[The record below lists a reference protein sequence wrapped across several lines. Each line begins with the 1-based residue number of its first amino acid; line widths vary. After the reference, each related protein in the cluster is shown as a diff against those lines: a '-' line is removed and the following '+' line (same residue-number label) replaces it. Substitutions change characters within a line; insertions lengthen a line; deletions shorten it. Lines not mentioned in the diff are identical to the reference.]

1 MKNKKVI
8 ATLFAFL
15 AAVFYAVNMPMS
27 KLLLNHITPTFMASF
42 LYFGA
47 GIGIGILYLL
57 GRRQKQKS
65 EENLSRGDFP
75 YTLGMIA
82 LDIAAPILLMVG
94 LMSATSANASLLNNF
109 EIVATS
115 LIALIVFKEF
125 ISVRLW
131 IAILL
136 ITLSSMLLSVE
147 DVSSFRFSYGSLF
160 VLAAAI
166 CWGFENN
173 FTRKLSTKNTYQI
186 VILKGMFSGLGSL
199 IIALVKGD
207 RFPQG
212 QYFVLALILGFIA
225 YGLSIFLYVKAQ
237 RDLGAAKTSAYYA
250 IAPFIGALL
259 SFVILRE
266 NAAGNYLIALLIML
280 VGSGLV
286 VVDTL
291 VTKHTHIHSH
301 IIVSEINGMP
311 SNQHVEHIH
320 THTHIVSNA
329 DHSHRHKDEHRVE
342 H

>member
-1 MKNKKVI
+1 MENKKVI
-8 ATLFAFL
+8 ATLFACL
-15 AAVFYAVNMPMS
+15 AAVFYAINIPMS
-27 KLLLNHITPTFMASF
+27 KLLLIHITPTFMASF

-47 GIGIGILYLL
+47 GTGIGILYLL
-57 GRRQKQKS
+57 GRRQTRRN
-65 EENLSRGDFP
+65 EENLSREDFP
-75 YTLGMIA
+75 FTLGMIV
-82 LDIAAPILLMVG
+82 LDIAAPILLMIG
-94 LMSATSANASLLNNF
+94 LTSATSANASLLNNF

-186 VILKGMFSGLGSL
+186 VILKGMFSGLGSF
-199 IIALVKGD
+199 IIALIRGD

-212 QYFVLALILGFIA
+212 LYIVLALVLGFIA

-250 IAPFIGALL
+250 IAPFVGSLL
-259 SFVILRE
+259 SFAILRE
-266 NAAGNYLIALLIML
+266 SVAENYLLALFIML
-280 VGSGLV
+280 IGSSLV

-291 VTKHTHIHSH
+291 VTKHTHIHTH
-301 IIVSEINGMP
+301 IIVNEFEGVTSKQP
-311 SNQHVEHIH
+311 VKH
-320 THTHIVSNA
+320 THQHTHFVTSTE
-329 DHSHRHKDEHRVE
+329 HSHRHRGEDNDE
-342 H
+342 